1 MRHMIKIADLISLF
15 GTPKNF
21 DPSVSI
27 GGVSI
32 DSRDDVKGKVFFAI
46 RGRKT
51 DGHRY
56 LKDVFKN
63 GATSAFIDNPQFLD
77 VEGGKNIF
85 LVDDVVLALGKL
97 GKFYLDKLPNV
108 KKKIAI
114 TGSAGK
120 TTTRYIISTLLSY
133 KRKVFSSKRNLNT
146 EIGVPLSIFDIPWD
160 AEFLIFEFGADRP
173 GDIAYLSELIRPDIG
188 IITNIGPSHI
198 ERFGSLEEIGNTK
211 WALAKSVESGGV
223 LIYNG
228 DDPILEKKALSY
240 MGRKISYGSSN
251 NSDVRLLRW
260 GFSDIGE
267 NFTIFLDGKLLDY
280 SVNLLGHAN
289 IYNTLAGISLI
300 WYLFGDVEF
309 IKEVLPTLSPPPGRL
324 RLIKGLKN
332 GILIIDDTYN
342 SNPLSLKNSLSVLS
356 RFKER
361 RRVAIL
367 GDMLELGE
375 FSTIY
380 HREIGKDIAL
390 SHLADKILGIGNY
403 TKFLIEGAM
412 DFGFK
417 DVEFFEERDDLLGF
431 LLNNRQDN
439 DVYLFK
445 ASRGIRLEDIMNKF
459 MEKIND

>member
-1 MRHMIKIADLISLF
+1 MIKIADLVSLF
-15 GTPKNF
+15 GKPKNF
-21 DPSVSI
+21 DPNVSI
-27 GGVSI
+27 GGASI
-32 DSRDDVKGKVFFAI
+32 DSRDDVKEKIFFAI

-51 DGHRY
+51 DGHKY
-56 LKDVFKN
+56 LKNVFKN
-63 GATSAFIDNPQFLD
+63 GAISAFIDDPQFLD
-77 VEGGKNIF
+77 IEDGKNIF
-85 LVDDVVLALGKL
+85 LVDDVTLALGKL

-133 KRKVFSSKRNLNT
+133 RGKVFSPKRNLNT
-146 EIGVPLSIFDIPWD
+146 EIGVPLSIFDISWD
-160 AEFLIFEFGADRP
+160 SEFLIFEFGADRP
-173 GDIAYLSELIRPDIG
+173 GDIAYLSELVRPDIG

-211 WALAKSVESGGV
+211 WALAKAVEPEGV

-228 DDPILEKKALSY
+228 DDPILGKKALSH

-251 NSDVRLLRW
+251 NSNVRLLRW
-260 GFSDIGE
+260 GLSEMGE

-280 SVNLLGHAN
+280 STKLLGPAN
-289 IYNTLAGISLI
+289 IYNILAGISLM

-309 IKEVLPTLSPPPGRL
+309 AKEIIPTLSPPPGRL
-324 RLIKGLKN
+324 KLIEGLRDN
-332 GILIIDDTYN
+332 ILIIDDTYN
-342 SNPLSLKNSLSVLS
+342 SNPLSLRNSLSVLS
-356 RFKER
+356 HFRKR
-361 RRVAIL
+361 RRVAVL

-375 FSTIY
+375 FSAIY

-417 DVEFFEERDDLLGF
+417 NVEFFEKKDDLSEF
-431 LLNNRQDN
+431 LVNNRQDN

-445 ASRGIRLEDIMNKF
+445 ASRGIRLEDILAKF
-459 MEKIND
+459 MERIND